1 VKRIFVDMSVCLL
14 HHGHV
19 RLLKQAKELGGHV
32 VVALTSDED
41 VLKYKGYPSELNF
54 EERKEIMLAL
64 KYVDEV
70 VECPWK
76 IDDAFLKKHGADC
89 LVHSGPNFNDVTEVE
104 LINLDRTE
112 GVSSEDLRL
121 RSITSIVTKY
131 NSDKCFLTPG
141 PTNLHPQNLLDIRPV
156 FSRSDSHYQEV
167 TTRVLERIRALAG
180 QDSIA
185 AVPGSAT
192 TAIEVATSNFLTGNV
207 LVLVTGY
214 YSQRM
219 YEMIKTKE
227 GTLGLTSLRKATWEE
242 FIQPGFIKA
251 EETAEAKDT
260 AANKN
265 TPGWIVCAYTETA
278 DAFALD
284 LPLVSRLAK
293 SVGAKLMVDAT
304 GSINLEDHHEL
315 ADVNLFSSC
324 KGLGGLTGAG
334 FITYN
339 KALLSS
345 LNTAGR
351 EFILDLHTY
360 IEKKT
365 TSPAH
370 TLLSLDTVSEHFAEH
385 RDRVRRSKEQFMKVF
400 ADVLYRKDYQPLLCT
415 KVKNAHIELPD
426 WMVGYQPR
434 AIESDC
440 QVVCHLFDQ
449 CPSNREPGDVYKSLR
464 LVRS

>member
-1 VKRIFVDMSVCLL
+1 MKRIFVDMSVCLL

-54 EERKEIMLAL
+54 EERKEILLAL

-76 IDDAFLKKHGADC
+76 IDDAFLKNTAPIVLCIPGRT
-89 LVHSGPNFNDVTEVE
+89 FNDVSEIE
-104 LINLDRTE
+104 IISLDRTE
-112 GVSSEDLRL
+112 GVASEDLRL
-121 RSITSIVTKY
+121 RSVNSIVIKR
-131 NSDKCFLTPG
+131 NSDKCLLTPG
-141 PTNLHPQNLLDIRPV
+141 PTNLHPENLLDIHPV

-167 TTRVLERIRALAG
+167 TSRVLERVRVLAG
-180 QDSIA
+180 QDSIV

-192 TAIEVATSNFLTGNV
+192 TAIEVATSNFLLGDV
-207 LVLVTGY
+207 LVVISGY

-219 YEMIKTKE
+219 FDMIKIKE
-227 GTLGLTSLRKATWEE
+227 GSLGLKSLALGLVGG
-242 FIQPGFIKA
+242 IYQAGFLEGIA
-251 EETAEAKDT
+251 WIGLSAP
-260 AANKN
+260 
-265 TPGWIVCAYTETA
+265 TPKLPMP
-278 DAFALD
+278 FALD
-284 LPLVSRLAK
+284 LPLASSLAK
-293 SVGAKLMVDAT
+293 SVKAKLMVDAT

-315 ADVNLFSSC
+315 ADVNMFSSC

-334 FITYN
+334 FITFN
-339 KALLSS
+339 KSLLQS
-345 LNTAGR
+345 LNPTPR
-351 EFILDLHTY
+351 EFILDLNTY

-370 TLLSLDTVSEHFAEH
+370 TILSMDTVSERFAEH
-385 RDRVRRSKEQFMKVF
+385 RDRVRRSKEEFVKLF
-400 ADVLYRKDYQPLLCT
+400 GDVLYRKENQPLLCT
-415 KVKNAHIELPD
+415 KVKNAQIELPD

-434 AIESDC
+434 SIEPNC

-449 CPSNREPGDVYKSLR
+449 CVSNREPGEVYKSLR
-464 LVRS
+464 LVRK